1 MIKDL
6 LEKLELVCP
15 SDPEM
20 QLGDTYFAETEK
32 DIFDGLD
39 KLIPGDALG
48 IYLKHKEID
57 ETQEL
62 TLEMLDEDK
71 YKMYIEKDTEENS
84 NDWEGKNVLDTNPI
98 DKNQVIETL
107 NGLLQDY
114 KVIANKNESVL
125 PDRLVEAKIDHLIDR
140 DGDWYLMQIN
150 TKPVLFCLRNSFDG
164 NKVEILQNK
173 KSEWIITFNDK
184 QEASFK
190 RNNLDGI
197 IDFINNNY
205 PIELPL
211 DVLEELVDLQEEE
224 LNESLAGYKTVAK
237 IIQNKNGFNVAEED
251 EPMLNEDQPTLKTLL
266 TKLAKYL

>member
-32 DIFDGLD
+32 DVFDGLD
-39 KLIPGDALG
+39 ELIPGDALG

-62 TLEMLDEDK
+62 TIEMLDEDK

-98 DKNQVIETL
+98 DKNQVIATL
-107 NGLLQDY
+107 SSLLQDY
-114 KVIANKNESVL
+114 KVISNK
-125 PDRLVEAKIDHLIDR
+125 
-140 DGDWYLMQIN
+140 
-150 TKPVLFCLRNSFDG
+150 
-164 NKVEILQNK
+164 
-173 KSEWIITFNDK
+173 
-184 QEASFK
+184 
-190 RNNLDGI
+190 
-197 IDFINNNY
+197 
-205 PIELPL
+205 
-211 DVLEELVDLQEEE
+211 
-224 LNESLAGYKTVAK
+224 NESLAGYKTVAK